1 MKPTLNTCR
10 FHYLLLSF
18 RVLDS
23 NDLTELSPGIFDSL
37 ASLNGLYVLS
47 QLVKIFF
54 PVFC

>member
-37 ASLNGLYVLS
+37 ASLETLYVLS
-47 QLVKIFF
+47 LVVEISF
-54 PVFC
+54 PVFF